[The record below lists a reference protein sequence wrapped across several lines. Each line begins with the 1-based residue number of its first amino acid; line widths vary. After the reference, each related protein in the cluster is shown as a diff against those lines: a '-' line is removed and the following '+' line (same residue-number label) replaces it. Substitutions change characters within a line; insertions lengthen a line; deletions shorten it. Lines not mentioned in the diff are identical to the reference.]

1 MWKRS
6 RTLSRQTI
14 QANEASEQEERKS
27 DVAQVAAPPPLTR
40 LNQAGALAPREEH
53 CLFFWPPSTSSC
65 NSLEQRD
72 MEGLRSCLARTLNKL
87 TTLFSSPLCVE
98 MSDLDVI
105 FGDAAASSAQGKKE
119 SKRVKLWAYDRVP
132 AQFLERVPI
141 SKVSGKELWKAVEA
155 GTAKAAFLHELA
167 ASDNTGGSSRI
178 GIGLSRVAEAMQNA
192 IARLNSDKME
202 LFMNPEI
209 LQKAKEE
216 AKLLAPHLE
225 VLNRGKAASENSGSV
240 ASLKRKR
247 QENVKP
253 APSEKDV
260 EASAAVFYKF
270 TSQDASA
277 LLGVFNML
285 SGDGDRYVAYCHLK
299 TAQAWAQH
307 GGGSPLGEKERE
319 RAVKRKRTVGVTK
332 KKEEEDEEDKTCI
345 NSF

>member
-1 MWKRS
+1 
-6 RTLSRQTI
+6 
-14 QANEASEQEERKS
+14 
-27 DVAQVAAPPPLTR
+27 
-40 LNQAGALAPREEH
+40 
-53 CLFFWPPSTSSC
+53 
-65 NSLEQRD
+65 
-72 MEGLRSCLARTLNKL
+72 MEDLRSCLARTLNKL

-98 MSDLDVI
+98 MSELDVI

-119 SKRVKLWAYDRVP
+119 PKRVKLWAYDRVP

-178 GIGLSRVAEAMQNA
+178 GIGLSRVAEAMQSA
-192 IARLNSDKME
+192 IVRLNSDKME

-209 LQKAKEE
+209 LQKAKAE

-225 VLNRGKAASENSGSV
+225 VLNRGKAAAENSGSV

-270 TSQDASA
+270 ASQDASA

-285 SGDGDRYVAYCHLK
+285 AGDGDHYVAYCHLK

-319 RAVKRKRTVGVTK
+319 KGAQETVKRKRPVGVTK
-332 KKEEEDEEDKTCI
+332 KKEEEDKEEEDVYQLLLTRRPRLEKAVAAAKARAGGAADPEDVRDD
-345 NSF
+345 SAGLFAP